1 MAIFIV
7 RGPDAC
13 GALLQACAPLPSE
26 VMNALVHRALD
37 VGISVAQRNCRS
49 EQELLDSLCAADH
62 SPDDVILLAPAA
74 CVHSLRLQRL
84 LPRLRNA
91 YVEVHEDA
99 SDAPQCCLP
108 EHLGQRLGIAQG
120 YCAQSHVLALEL
132 ALEHLC
138 CSDVGDRVHVGT

>member
-13 GALLQACAPLPSE
+13 DALLQAAVPLPRQ

-37 VGISVAQRNCRS
+37 VGISVAQRNCHS
-49 EQELLDSLCAADH
+49 EQELLDALCAADH
-62 SPDDVILLAPAA
+62 NQDDVILLAPAA
-74 CVHSLRLQRL
+74 CVHSQRLQRL

-91 YVEVHEDA
+91 YVEVHEDT
-99 SDAPQCCLP
+99 SGAPQSCLP
-108 EHLGQRLGIAQG
+108 EHLGHRLGIAQG
-120 YCAQSHVLALEL
+120 YCAQSYVLAMEL

-138 CSDVGDRVHVGT
+138 CSDIGDRVHVGT

>member
-13 GALLQACAPLPSE
+13 DAQLQAAVPLPSP

-49 EQELLDSLCAADH
+49 EQELLDALYVADH
-62 SPDDVILLAPAA
+62 NPDDVILLAPAA

-99 SDAPQCCLP
+99 SDAPQSCLP
-108 EHLGQRLGIAQG
+108 EHLGRRLGIAQG
-120 YCAQSHVLALEL
+120 YCAQSYVLAMEL

>member
-7 RGPDAC
+7 RGPDAS
-13 GALLQACAPLPSE
+13 GALLQACTPLPSP
-26 VMNALVHRALD
+26 VMSALVRRALD

-62 SPDDVILLAPAA
+62 NPSDVILLAPAA
-74 CVHSLRLQRL
+74 CVHSARLQRL

-91 YVEVHEDA
+91 YVEVHDDA
-99 SDAPQCCLP
+99 SDAPQSCLP
-108 EHLGQRLGIAQG
+108 AHLGQRLGIAQG
-120 YCAQSHVLALEL
+120 YCAQSYVLAMEL

>member
-13 GALLQACAPLPSE
+13 DALLQPAVPLPRP

-49 EQELLDSLCAADH
+49 EQELLDALCAANH
-62 SPDDVILLAPAA
+62 NPDDVILLAPAA

-84 LPRLRNA
+84 LARLRNT
-91 YVEVHEDA
+91 YVEVHDDA
-99 SDAPQCCLP
+99 SDAPPSCLP
-108 EHLGQRLGIAQG
+108 ERLGRRLGIAQG
-120 YCAQSHVLALEL
+120 YCAQSYVLAMEL

>member
-13 GALLQACAPLPSE
+13 DALLQAAVPLPRQ

-49 EQELLDSLCAADH
+49 EQELLDALCTADH
-62 SPDDVILLAPAA
+62 NPDDVVLLAPAA
-74 CVHSLRLQRL
+74 CVQSVRLQRL

-91 YVEVHEDA
+91 YVEVHDDA
-99 SDAPQCCLP
+99 SDAPQPCLP
-108 EHLGQRLGIAQG
+108 ERLGRRLGIAQG
-120 YCAQSHVLALEL
+120 YCAQSYVLAMEL

-138 CSDVGDRVHVGT
+138 CSDIGDRVHVGT